1 LFFENPA
8 EKGTSE
14 WIAAEVENMTQYF
27 EQLDGLQPR
36 KDQTSAELLKAR
48 LRLINKFSKEFQKK
62 FVATHQEE
70 LGEMAEVEAK
80 MLRDEHLAYFTELY
94 TDKIMN
100 TTQDEEDSP
109 NIDEDAFMEE
119 NSEVGDEEDDEYS
132 TPTPAQQERAA
143 RAFRRWES
151 L

>member
-1 LFFENPA
+1 
-8 EKGTSE
+8 
-14 WIAAEVENMTQYF
+14 MTQYF

-48 LRLINKFSKEFQKK
+48 LRLINKFLKEFQKK

-70 LGEMAEVEAK
+70 LGEMAEAEAK
-80 MLRDEHLAYFTELY
+80 MLRDEQFAYFKELY

-100 TTQDEEDSP
+100 TIEDEEDNA

-119 NSEVGDEEDDEYS
+119 NSEDGDEGDEEYIAP
-132 TPTPAQQERAA
+132 TPTQQERAA
-143 RAFRRWES
+143 RAFRHWES